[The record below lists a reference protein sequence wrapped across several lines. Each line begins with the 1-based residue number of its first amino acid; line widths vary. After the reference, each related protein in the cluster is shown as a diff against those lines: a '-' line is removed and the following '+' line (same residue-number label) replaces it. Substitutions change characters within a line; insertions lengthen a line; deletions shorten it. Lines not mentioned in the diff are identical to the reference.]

1 VTLVDDARRHFADAD
16 WESAREVFAAA
27 LREDPDDPDALDG
40 LGQSLW
46 WLGARDEA
54 IATRREAY
62 LAYRRLGDSRNAGRV
77 ATYIAAEERIAGRT
91 ASSSGWLARA
101 RRLLDGIGVCS
112 EAGWLEVEEAKAAP
126 DAVATEEHARVALA
140 VAHELGDND
149 VECLALSHLGRA
161 AIAQGRVD
169 EGVTYLDEAMMI
181 ALGGE
186 TTDPIAAS
194 ETCCTTLVTCDALAD
209 LRRST
214 EWCEAVVEFADRRR
228 FTPVHSWCR
237 SIYAGVLIRGGDWER
252 AERVLTDAL
261 RYEADPRRGGG
272 RTLPLATL
280 AELRLRQ
287 GRAEEA
293 SSLLGGLDDD
303 AAPAQRVGLALQ
315 RGELERA
322 RALLERLGPRRYE
335 ADALILRAE
344 VARAAADGAESRAA
358 AEALSAVAESLDRD
372 DLRAAAAHARGDAE
386 SASGEDAAAVAA
398 LDEAVAGF
406 SVLGYPL
413 EEGRARLTLAR
424 VLHRLDSPLAVDAAR
439 QARDGFERLGA
450 RADADRAAAL
460 LRELG
465 GSGRTTVRVDAG
477 ALTAR
482 ETEVLHLLADGL
494 SNAEI
499 ARRLV
504 ISPKTAE
511 HHVSRVLAKLGV
523 RTRAEAAAH
532 AVREGL

>member
-1 VTLVDDARRHFADAD
+1 MTLVADAWEHFADAD
-16 WESAREVFAAA
+16 WDAARDDFAAA
-27 LREDPDDPDALDG
+27 LAENAGDPDALDG

-46 WLGARDEA
+46 WLGLREQA
-54 IATRREAY
+54 IASRREAY
-62 LAYRRLGDSRNAGRV
+62 LVYRRRGDSRNAGRIAV
-77 ATYIAAEERIAGRT
+77 YLAAEERIAGRT
-91 ASSSGWLARA
+91 ASASGWLARA
-101 RRLLDGIGVCS
+101 RRLLAGLGVSS

-126 DAVATEEHARVALA
+126 DLSATEAHARTALA

-161 AIAQGRVD
+161 VVGQGRVA
-169 EGVTYLDEAMMI
+169 EGVAYLDEAMTI

-186 TTDPIAAS
+186 TSDPIAAS
-194 ETCCTTLVTCDALAD
+194 ETCCTTLVTCDGLAD

-214 EWCEAVVEFADRRR
+214 EWCEAVVEFAERRR

-237 SIYAGVLIRGGDWER
+237 AIYASVLIRSGDWPR
-252 AERVLTDAL
+252 AETVLTEAL
-261 RYEADPRRGGG
+261 GYEADPRRGGG

-287 GRAEEA
+287 GRTEEA
-293 SSLLGGLDDD
+293 ASLIAGLDD
-303 AAPAQRVGLALQ
+303 AVAPMQRVRLALQ
-315 RGELERA
+315 RGEPEHA
-322 RALLERLGPRRYE
+322 RAVLDRLESRLTE
-335 ADALILRAE
+335 LDALVLRAE
-344 VARAAADGAESRAA
+344 LARATADGGESRAA
-358 AEALSAVAESLDRD
+358 AERLAALAVALDRD
-372 DLRAAAAHARGDAE
+372 DVRAEAAHALGDAE
-386 SASGEDAAAVAA
+386 AAVGQEAAAVHA
-398 LDEAVAGF
+398 LDDAVAGF
-406 SVLGYPL
+406 AALGYPL
-413 EEGRARLTLAR
+413 EEGRARLALAG
-424 VLHRLDSPLAVDAAR
+424 VLHRLDSPLAVDTAR
-439 QARDGFERLGA
+439 RARDAFEALGA

-465 GSGRTTVRVDAG
+465 GSGRTSVRVDAG
-477 ALTAR
+477 TLTAR
-482 ETEVLHLLADGL
+482 ETEVLQLLAEGL

-532 AVREGL
+532 AVRQGL